1 MQRRSGK
8 PTRAKYFSRMHTLK
22 RIRFLSGVYAKKRF
36 ARQKSLFS
44 TYEIEIVTGDRRGAA
59 TDANVFLSLFD
70 AEANEYHVPIEPT
83 TSFKRNSSVKIM
95 LDDVQIS
102 SLNDICKVRVGHDGD
117 SEIGSGWFLD
127 RIVLYDAPN
136 RCIKKLVLKKSLFC
150 TNG

>member
-22 RIRFLSGVYAKKRF
+22 RIRFGGKRF
-36 ARQKSLFS
+36 SRQKSLFS
-44 TYEIEIVTGDRRGAA
+44 TYEIEIITGDRRGAA

-117 SEIGSGWFLD
+117 SEAVRDGFD